1 MKIVKLYL
9 ILILALII
17 MGLISCSSRFTPRKN
32 DIDNCEK
39 ADLNN
44 MPTNIFEK
52 LAGKTYSGNGDE
64 YVNTFSA
71 DGKTITHIENGKTN
85 TYVYSNENNNI
96 AVYYNENGEALRL
109 DTQYGELYYCIETG
123 ETGDKRMR
131 MDIL

>member
-17 MGLISCSSRFTPRKN
+17 IGLISCSSRFTPRKN

-64 YVNTFSA
+64 YVNTFSS

-85 TYVYSNENNNI
+85 IYVYSNENNNI

-109 DTQYGELYYCIETG
+109 DTQYGELYYYIETG